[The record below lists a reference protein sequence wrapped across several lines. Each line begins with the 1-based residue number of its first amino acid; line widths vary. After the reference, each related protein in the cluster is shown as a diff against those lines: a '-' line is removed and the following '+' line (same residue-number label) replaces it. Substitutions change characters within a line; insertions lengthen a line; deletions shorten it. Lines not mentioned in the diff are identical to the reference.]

1 MKRLST
7 FFTVLSLIALTIIG
21 CSKDDGGSD
30 NNGNN
35 SGNGTGNSNGNSN
48 SGQTVAAITPDFL
61 NGTWSHVEFEYDG
74 VKFSNNTNHQTEWN
88 CVKKGSFVFTK
99 NQVTLITNQYDDE
112 DNTCTENRGTFNY
125 TVENGKVYLVVQG
138 KKELLDITKT
148 GDNIVVSIKDE
159 DGKTT
164 KRTLTKTSSNSTAPA
179 AKKATAKITV
189 SGVTN
194 GIKVIVANNTF
205 KSSHVAVKEAT
216 VSNGTATI
224 DVSEYIGRKLY
235 FIVEKDNEYLS
246 TEVEKTIAEG
256 DNAIALTA
264 TAKDYTVKIKVV
276 NNGTAVSGKKVYT
289 ADSYSFDGIK
299 YLITLS
305 RGDESKITPSLV
317 KVVTTNGQGIATFEN
332 LRPEVS
338 NLNKYTF
345 FVVTNESPY
354 YKQVELTLDGTAK
367 ESTISLQGNNNN
379 GGNNNGS
386 GNNNGGNNNSPS
398 EREITFSVLYRNGKP
413 AKDAEMTINGKTLT
427 TDEEGN
433 VKFKLPNQGNFPYV
447 VESPCGALKR
457 GTFDNSYGATLVWLE
472 NEVGIITLVNNSG
485 NNYPYYATVN
495 GKTYT
500 IEGGESYDVEVPLG
514 KIYTVSYKQKSGYA
528 LYATTG
534 WKQVTIS
541 CSSRKGRATFPDK

>member
-1 MKRLST
+1 M
-7 FFTVLSLIALTIIG
+7 LSLIALSIIG

-48 SGQTVAAITPDFL
+48 TGQTVAAITPDFL

-74 VKFSNNTNHQTEWN
+74 VKFSNNANHQTEWN

-138 KKELLDITKT
+138 KKELLDITKA

-194 GIKVIVANNTF
+194 GVKVIVANSTF

-216 VSNGTATI
+216 VSNGSATI

-256 DNAIALTA
+256 DNTIALTA

-276 NNGTAVSGKKVYT
+276 NNGTVVSGKKVYAAT
-289 ADSYSFDGIK
+289 SLSFDGIK

-305 RGDESKITPSLV
+305 KGDESKITPSLV

-345 FVVTNESPY
+345 FVVTSSSPY
-354 YKQVELTLDGTAK
+354 YKEVELAIDGTAK
-367 ESTISLQGNNNN
+367 ESTITLAGSQVQTRKVNVEFFVRDSNEYLNNVKITIEGQTKSTNTIGSVKGYVVFELEQNKSFSYTATTPCGHTKTGSFTTNAYSNMVQVTLNTTENCNN
-379 GGNNNGS
+379 QAKGTLIIKNTSKNPYTVKVGSSTFVMEGKTTRTFEVALETYTVSWKQNSGYAFYPTEGSYDAEFSRNN
-386 GNNNGGNNNSPS
+386 
-398 EREITFSVLYRNGKP
+398 REITVS
-413 AKDAEMTINGKTLT
+413 
-427 TDEEGN
+427 
-433 VKFKLPNQGNFPYV
+433 FP
-447 VESPCGALKR
+447 
-457 GTFDNSYGATLVWLE
+457 
-472 NEVGIITLVNNSG
+472 
-485 NNYPYYATVN
+485 
-495 GKTYT
+495 
-500 IEGGESYDVEVPLG
+500 
-514 KIYTVSYKQKSGYA
+514 
-528 LYATTG
+528 
-534 WKQVTIS
+534 
-541 CSSRKGRATFPDK
+541 

>member
-7 FFTVLSLIALTIIG
+7 IFTVLSLIALTIIG

-35 SGNGTGNSNGNSN
+35 SGNGAGNGNGNSN
-48 SGQTVAAITPDFL
+48 TGQTVAAITPDFL

-74 VKFSNNTNHQTEWN
+74 VKFSNNANHQTEWN

-138 KKELLDITKT
+138 KKELLDITKV

-194 GIKVIVANNTF
+194 GIKVIVANSTF

-246 TEVEKTIAEG
+246 TEVEKIIAEG
-256 DNAIALTA
+256 DNTIALTA

-276 NNGTAVSGKKVYT
+276 NNGTAVSGKKVYA
-289 ADSYSFDGIK
+289 ADSYTFQA
-299 YLITLS
+299 LS
-305 RGDESKITPSLV
+305 YGLKTGNGNENLLTSTKNA
-317 KVVTTNGQGIATFEN
+317 TTNAQGIATFSDF
-332 LRPEVS
+332 RPTY
-338 NLNKYTF
+338 NNQKYTF
-345 FVVTNESPY
+345 FVVTSSSPY
-354 YKQVELTLDGTAK
+354 YKEVELAIDGTAK
-367 ESTISLQGNNNN
+367 ESTITLAGSQAQTRKVNVEFLVRDSNEYLNNVKITIEGQTKSTNTIGSVKGYVVFELEQNKSFSYTATTPCGHTKTGSFTTNAYSNMVQVTLNTTENCNN
-379 GGNNNGS
+379 QAKGTLIIK
-386 GNNNGGNNNSPS
+386 NNSKNPYTVKVGS
-398 EREITFSVLYRNGKP
+398 STFVMEGKTTRTFEVALETYTVSWKQNSGYAFYPTEGSYDAEFSRNNREITVS
-413 AKDAEMTINGKTLT
+413 
-427 TDEEGN
+427 
-433 VKFKLPNQGNFPYV
+433 FP
-447 VESPCGALKR
+447 
-457 GTFDNSYGATLVWLE
+457 
-472 NEVGIITLVNNSG
+472 
-485 NNYPYYATVN
+485 
-495 GKTYT
+495 
-500 IEGGESYDVEVPLG
+500 
-514 KIYTVSYKQKSGYA
+514 
-528 LYATTG
+528 
-534 WKQVTIS
+534 
-541 CSSRKGRATFPDK
+541 

>member
-48 SGQTVAAITPDFL
+48 TGQAVTAITPDFL

-74 VKFSNNTNHQTEWN
+74 VKFSNNANHQTEWN

-138 KKELLDITKT
+138 KKELLDITKA

-194 GIKVIVANNTF
+194 GIKVIVANSTF

-216 VSNGTATI
+216 VSNGSATI

-256 DNAIALTA
+256 DNTIALTA

-276 NNGTAVSGKKVYT
+276 NNGTAVSGKKVYAAT
-289 ADSYSFDGIK
+289 SLSFDGIK

-305 RGDESKITPSLV
+305 KGDESKITPSLV
-317 KVVTTNGQGIATFEN
+317 KVVTTNEQGIATFEN

-345 FVVTNESPY
+345 FVVTSSSPY
-354 YKQVELTLDGTAK
+354 YKEVELAIDGTAK
-367 ESTISLQGNNNN
+367 ESTITLAGSQAQTRKVNVEFLVRDSNEYLNNVKITIEGQTKSTNTIGSVKGYVVFELEQNKSFSYTATTPCGHTKTGSFTTNAYSNTVQVTLNTTENCNN
-379 GGNNNGS
+379 QAKGTLIIK
-386 GNNNGGNNNSPS
+386 NNSKNPYTVKVGS
-398 EREITFSVLYRNGKP
+398 STFVMEGKTTRTFEVALKTYTVSWKQNSGYAFYPTEGSYDAEFSSNNREITVS
-413 AKDAEMTINGKTLT
+413 
-427 TDEEGN
+427 
-433 VKFKLPNQGNFPYV
+433 FP
-447 VESPCGALKR
+447 
-457 GTFDNSYGATLVWLE
+457 
-472 NEVGIITLVNNSG
+472 
-485 NNYPYYATVN
+485 
-495 GKTYT
+495 
-500 IEGGESYDVEVPLG
+500 
-514 KIYTVSYKQKSGYA
+514 
-528 LYATTG
+528 
-534 WKQVTIS
+534 
-541 CSSRKGRATFPDK
+541 

>member
-48 SGQTVAAITPDFL
+48 TGQAVTAITPDFL

-74 VKFSNNTNHQTEWN
+74 VKFSNNANHETEWN

-138 KKELLDITKT
+138 KKELLDITKA

-194 GIKVIVANNTF
+194 GIKVIVANSTF

-216 VSNGTATI
+216 VSNGSATI

-256 DNAIALTA
+256 DNTIALTA

-276 NNGTAVSGKKVYT
+276 NNGTAVSGKKVYAAT
-289 ADSYSFDGIK
+289 SLSFDGIK

-305 RGDESKITPSLV
+305 KGDESKITPSLV

-345 FVVTNESPY
+345 FVVTSSSPY
-354 YKQVELTLDGTAK
+354 YKEVELVIDGTAK
-367 ESTISLQGNNNN
+367 ESTITLAGSQAQTGKVNVEFFVRDSNEYLNNVKITIEGQTKSTNTIGSVKGYVVFELEQNKSFSYTATTPCGHTKTDSFTTNAYSNIVQVTLNTTENCNN
-379 GGNNNGS
+379 QAKGTLIIK
-386 GNNNGGNNNSPS
+386 NNSKNPYTVKVGS
-398 EREITFSVLYRNGKP
+398 STFVMEGKTTRTFEVALETYTVSWKQNSGYAFYPTEGSYDAEFSRNNREITVS
-413 AKDAEMTINGKTLT
+413 
-427 TDEEGN
+427 
-433 VKFKLPNQGNFPYV
+433 FP
-447 VESPCGALKR
+447 
-457 GTFDNSYGATLVWLE
+457 
-472 NEVGIITLVNNSG
+472 
-485 NNYPYYATVN
+485 
-495 GKTYT
+495 
-500 IEGGESYDVEVPLG
+500 
-514 KIYTVSYKQKSGYA
+514 
-528 LYATTG
+528 
-534 WKQVTIS
+534 
-541 CSSRKGRATFPDK
+541 

>member
-7 FFTVLSLIALTIIG
+7 IFTVLSLIALSIIG

-35 SGNGTGNSNGNSN
+35 SGNGTRNGNGNSN
-48 SGQTVAAITPDFL
+48 TGQAVTAITPDFL

-74 VKFSNNTNHQTEWN
+74 VKFSNNANHQTEWN

-138 KKELLDITKT
+138 KKELLDITKA
-148 GDNIVVSIKDE
+148 GDNIIVSVKDE

-194 GIKVIVANNTF
+194 GIKVIVANSTF

-256 DNAIALTA
+256 DNTIALTA

-276 NNGTAVSGKKVYT
+276 NNGTTVSGKKVYAT
-289 ADSYSFDGIK
+289 ASHNFDGIK

-305 RGDESKITPSLV
+305 KGDESKITPSLV

-345 FVVTNESPY
+345 FVVTSSSPY
-354 YKQVELTLDGTAK
+354 YKEVELAIDGTAK
-367 ESTISLQGNNNN
+367 ESTITLAGSQAQTRKVNVEFFVRDSNEYLNNVKITIEGQTKSTNTIGSVKGYVVFELEQNKSFSYTATTPCGHTKTGSFTTNAYSNIVRVTLNTTENCNN
-379 GGNNNGS
+379 QAKGTLIIK
-386 GNNNGGNNNSPS
+386 NNSKNPYTVKVGS
-398 EREITFSVLYRNGKP
+398 STFVMEGKTTKTFEVALETYTVSWKQNSGYTFYPTEGSYDAEFSRNNREITVS
-413 AKDAEMTINGKTLT
+413 
-427 TDEEGN
+427 
-433 VKFKLPNQGNFPYV
+433 FP
-447 VESPCGALKR
+447 
-457 GTFDNSYGATLVWLE
+457 
-472 NEVGIITLVNNSG
+472 
-485 NNYPYYATVN
+485 
-495 GKTYT
+495 
-500 IEGGESYDVEVPLG
+500 
-514 KIYTVSYKQKSGYA
+514 
-528 LYATTG
+528 
-534 WKQVTIS
+534 
-541 CSSRKGRATFPDK
+541 

>member
-7 FFTVLSLIALTIIG
+7 FFTVFSLIALTIIG

-35 SGNGTGNSNGNSN
+35 SGNGTGNSNSNSN
-48 SGQTVAAITPDFL
+48 TGQTVAAITPDFL

-99 NQVTLITNQYDDE
+99 NQVTLITNQYDNE

-138 KKELLDITKT
+138 KKELLDITKA

-194 GIKVIVANNTF
+194 GIKVIVANSTF
-205 KSSHVAVKEAT
+205 KSSHISVKEAT

-256 DNAIALTA
+256 DNTIALTA

-276 NNGTAVSGKKVYT
+276 NNGTAVSGKKVYAT
-289 ADSYSFDGIK
+289 ASHNFDVIK
-299 YLITLS
+299 YLITLNK
-305 RGDESKITPSLV
+305 GDESKITPSLV

-354 YKQVELTLDGTAK
+354 YKEVELAIDGTAK
-367 ESTISLQGNNNN
+367 ESTITLAGSQAQTRKVNVEFLVRDSNEYLNNVKITIEGQTKSTNTIGSVKGYVVFELEQNKSFSYTATTPCGHTKTGSFTTNAYSNMVQITLNTTENCNN
-379 GGNNNGS
+379 QAKGTLIIK
-386 GNNNGGNNNSPS
+386 NNSKNPYTVKVGS
-398 EREITFSVLYRNGKP
+398 STFVMEGKTTKTFEVALETYTVSWKQNSGYAFYPTEGSYDAEFSRNNREITVS
-413 AKDAEMTINGKTLT
+413 
-427 TDEEGN
+427 
-433 VKFKLPNQGNFPYV
+433 FP
-447 VESPCGALKR
+447 
-457 GTFDNSYGATLVWLE
+457 
-472 NEVGIITLVNNSG
+472 
-485 NNYPYYATVN
+485 
-495 GKTYT
+495 
-500 IEGGESYDVEVPLG
+500 
-514 KIYTVSYKQKSGYA
+514 
-528 LYATTG
+528 
-534 WKQVTIS
+534 
-541 CSSRKGRATFPDK
+541 

>member
-7 FFTVLSLIALTIIG
+7 IFTVLSLIALTIIG

-35 SGNGTGNSNGNSN
+35 SGNGTGSGNGNSN
-48 SGQTVAAITPDFL
+48 TGQTVAAITPDFL

-74 VKFSNNTNHQTEWN
+74 VKFSNNANHQTEWN

-99 NQVTLITNQYDDE
+99 NQVTLITNQYDNE
-112 DNTCTENRGTFNY
+112 DNTCTENRDTFNY

-138 KKELLDITKT
+138 KKEPLDITKA

-194 GIKVIVANNTF
+194 GIKVIVANSTF

-235 FIVEKDNEYLS
+235 FIVQKDNEYLS

-256 DNAIALTA
+256 DNTIALTA

-276 NNGTAVSGKKVYT
+276 NNGTTVSGKKVYAT
-289 ADSYSFDGIK
+289 ASHNFDGIK

-305 RGDESKITPSLV
+305 KGDESKITPSLV

-345 FVVTNESPY
+345 FVVTSSSPY
-354 YKQVELTLDGTAK
+354 YKEVELAIDGTAK
-367 ESTISLQGNNNN
+367 ESTITLAGSQAQTRKVNVEFLVRDSNEYLNNVKITIEGQTKSTNTIGSVKGYVVFELEQNKSFSYTATTPCGHTKTGSFTTNAYSNIVRVTLNTTENCNN
-379 GGNNNGS
+379 QAKGTLIIK
-386 GNNNGGNNNSPS
+386 NNSKNPYTVKVGS
-398 EREITFSVLYRNGKP
+398 STFVMEGKTTKTFEVALETYTVSWKQNSGYTFYPTEGSYDAEFSRNNREITVS
-413 AKDAEMTINGKTLT
+413 
-427 TDEEGN
+427 
-433 VKFKLPNQGNFPYV
+433 FP
-447 VESPCGALKR
+447 
-457 GTFDNSYGATLVWLE
+457 
-472 NEVGIITLVNNSG
+472 
-485 NNYPYYATVN
+485 
-495 GKTYT
+495 
-500 IEGGESYDVEVPLG
+500 
-514 KIYTVSYKQKSGYA
+514 
-528 LYATTG
+528 
-534 WKQVTIS
+534 
-541 CSSRKGRATFPDK
+541 